1 MRHRVK
7 IKTLGR
13 PSDERKA
20 LMKSLVRELFIH
32 GTIVTTTKKAKAAS
46 AFAERIISRAGAK
59 DLSARRYVNTFL
71 NDEKLTNKVVDEI
84 APKYLNRK
92 GGYTRIIKMQKR
104 HGDDAELAIFQ
115 LVKEE

>member
-7 IKTLGR
+7 LHALSR

-20 LMKSLVRELFIH
+20 LMRSLVRELFIH
-32 GTIVTTTKKAKAAS
+32 GTIVTTTQKAKAAS
-46 AFAERIISRAGAK
+46 EFAERIITRAMAK
-59 DLSARRYVNTFL
+59 DLSARRYVNAFL

-84 APKYLNRK
+84 APKFTGRK
-92 GGYTRIIKMQKR
+92 GGYTRIIKMKKR
-104 HGDDAELAIFQ
+104 NGDNAELAIFQ

>member
-7 IKTLGR
+7 LHALSR

-20 LMKSLVRELFIH
+20 LMRSLVRELFIH
-32 GTIVTTTKKAKAAS
+32 GTIITTTEKAKAAS
-46 AFAERIISRAGAK
+46 IFAERMITHAIAK

-84 APKYLNRK
+84 APKYAGRK
-92 GGYTRIIKMQKR
+92 GGYTRIIKMKKR
-104 HGDDAELAIFQ
+104 QGDDAEMAIFQ
-115 LVKEE
+115 LVKES

>member
-1 MRHRVK
+1 MRHRVS
-7 IKTLGR
+7 IKALGR

-20 LMKSLVRELFIH
+20 LMKSLVRELFLH
-32 GTIVTTTKKAKAAS
+32 GTIVTTTQKAKAA
-46 AFAERIISRAGAK
+46 APFAERLITHAIAK
-59 DLSARRYVNTFL
+59 DVSARRYVNTFL

-84 APKYLNRK
+84 APKYSNRK